1 VHSSSKPP
9 GQPLPEVVT
18 TAIDRLNELV
28 TDHPPRM
35 DGARRRRRRAR
46 DHGLPGMEG
55 QHDIEFPEANLV
67 LLDVDQDFFPPT
79 SRR

>member
-1 VHSSSKPP
+1 
-9 GQPLPEVVT
+9 
-18 TAIDRLNELV
+18 
-28 TDHPPRM
+28 
-35 DGARRRRRRAR
+35 
-46 DHGLPGMEG
+46 MEG